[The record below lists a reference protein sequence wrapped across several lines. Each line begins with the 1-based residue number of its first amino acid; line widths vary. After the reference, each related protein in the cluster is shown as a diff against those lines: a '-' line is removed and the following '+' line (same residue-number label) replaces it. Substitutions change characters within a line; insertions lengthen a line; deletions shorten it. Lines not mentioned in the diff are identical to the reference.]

1 MNKKFFAGI
10 IVLMGISILG
20 IIAVQL
26 VWMNNA
32 IRVKNELFNRSVNEA
47 LINTVNKLE
56 NLHNFGVLNHMVFET
71 DSFHWANGNF
81 GFNSVP
87 HPPAPPV
94 RLNNSTVVAPNPAPV
109 IRRYKPGNK
118 NSKVEIKIESNRDN
132 SGAYSY
138 QMDSETGNNSN
149 VVVLKNDAKS
159 GNAVFILN
167 NDTII
172 SNVDSL
178 FKISTVKIDSLLV
191 SLDTFNSYLPDISHR
206 AQEKATR
213 LKRIANRV
221 VTEISDWDVR
231 NIDENQVQSV
241 LEEELQNRN
250 IPIQFD
256 YAILKD
262 SNIISKQ
269 PVADS
274 LNLLQTEYQVKLYP
288 NDIFQKNLK
297 LAIWF
302 PGRDSF

>member
-56 NLHNFGVLNHMVFET
+56 NLHNFGVLNHMVFEA
-71 DSFHWANGNF
+71 DSFHWTNGNF
-81 GFNSVP
+81 GFISVP

-94 RLNNSTVVAPNPAPV
+94 QQNNSTVIAPNPAPV
-109 IRRYKPGNK
+109 IRTYKPGNK
-118 NSKVEIKIESNRDN
+118 NSKVEIKIESNRDK
-132 SGAYSY
+132 SGAFSY
-138 QMDSETGNNSN
+138 QMDSEAGNNNN

-172 SNVDSL
+172 SNIDSL

-191 SLDTFNSYLPDISHR
+191 SLDTFNSYLPDISYR

-231 NIDENQVQSV
+231 DIDENQVQSV

-274 LNLLQTEYQVKLYP
+274 LNLLQTEYQV
-288 NDIFQKNLK
+288 NL
-297 LAIWF
+297 
-302 PGRDSF
+302 